1 MHGFAKKL
9 IEAHTLGEPDSED
22 GFSKGCALIR
32 ANLGVDA
39 EGIETEEEW
48 ARLYGEA
55 VWLEGWRYR
64 NLAKMIG
71 GLLGGGKG

>member
-48 ARLYGEA
+48 
-55 VWLEGWRYR
+55 VEGWRYR